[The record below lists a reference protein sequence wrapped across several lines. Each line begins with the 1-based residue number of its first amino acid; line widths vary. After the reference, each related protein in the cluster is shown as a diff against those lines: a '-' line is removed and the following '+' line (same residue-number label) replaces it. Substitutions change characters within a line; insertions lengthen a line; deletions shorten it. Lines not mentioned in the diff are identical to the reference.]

1 MVGAAVREVRPAVRP
16 PTRAWREYAAC
27 MEPCGDIHDQ
37 HEVQKIFSISAA
49 QLHGHEEREHE
60 RCLGQEMREREA
72 LVLLR
77 RARHSLLGW
86 LGRG

>member
-1 MVGAAVREVRPAVRP
+1 MGELLDAAAALLGREAVAQVG
-16 PTRAWREYAAC
+16 
-27 MEPCGDIHDQ
+27 GDGL
-37 HEVQKIFSISAA
+37 ERVAA

-60 RCLGQEMREREA
+60 RCLGQDMREREA